1 MRCRFKRYRRGQK
14 VQRVVEGMLSA
25 IRCRLTAYCMA
36 VFSKEMIEWLD
47 IRLQT
52 SDFPAP
58 LLYGPREALINLQNQ
73 ISYAFLSNAAS

>member
-1 MRCRFKRYRRGQK
+1 MQVQK
-14 VQRVVEGMLSA
+14 VQKGAEGSKGGGGDAIRYPLSA
-25 IRCRLTAYCMA
+25 YRLLYGCIPERNDRGAGH
-36 VFSKEMIEWLD
+36 
-47 IRLQT
+47 QT

>member
-1 MRCRFKRYRRGQK
+1 
-14 VQRVVEGMLSA
+14 MLSA

-36 VFSKEMIEWLD
+36 VFPKEMIEWLD

>member
-1 MRCRFKRYRRGQK
+1 MRCRFKRLRRGQK
-14 VQRVVEGMLSA
+14 VQRVVGMLSA
-25 IRCRLTAYCMA
+25 IRCWLTAYCMA
-36 VFSKEMIEWLD
+36 VFLKEMIEGLD

-52 SDFPAP
+52 SDFSAP